1 MTKKPKLLERVRNS
15 PKDAKFS
22 EVQKLLKDAGF
33 RERQPRGGSSHY
45 IYCHELLD
53 RIVTLAVGVS
63 VLLLRQFGSVM
74 ILFLLVAYFGAFIVV
89 SATIRRNLATSV

>member
-1 MTKKPKLLERVRNS
+1 MTKKAKSLERVRNS

-33 RERQPRGGSSHY
+33 RERQPKGGSSHY

-53 RIVTLAVGVS
+53 RIITLTKGTKRLPEYQEKDA
-63 VLLLRQFGSVM
+63 LRALQRLEGKHEK
-74 ILFLLVAYFGAFIVV
+74 
-89 SATIRRNLATSV
+89 R